1 MLLIFFNVN
10 NLAKFCC
17 FNTLNYSKHRQRT
30 PLDLLTIFVFEGIYL
45 LIKVIGHNSTCIEK
59 VWYAG
64 PILKYWFFFE
74 KWGWNKK
81 LRGGSVIPRQMFR
94 AVTAIYWRSYQ
105 CYYYWKNF
113 PSSTRMI
120 NINRELLFF
129 ENCDSPSRFA
139 FYFFQFSHKL
149 RTIQSSTPR
158 FEI

>member
-64 PILKYWFFFE
+64 PILK
-74 KWGWNKK
+74 
-81 LRGGSVIPRQMFR
+81 
-94 AVTAIYWRSYQ
+94 
-105 CYYYWKNF
+105 C
-113 PSSTRMI
+113 
-120 NINRELLFF
+120 
-129 ENCDSPSRFA
+129 
-139 FYFFQFSHKL
+139 
-149 RTIQSSTPR
+149 
-158 FEI
+158 